1 MTCSSLFLRPERWRR
16 ILLLIAFL
24 GIAMCVAATGVTY
37 ALAGYLVGASF
48 SQWQAQLLV
57 AGFALVTA
65 AALAQ
70 GLFFLCWLESVLE
83 ERASKAKRLAAQ
95 D

>member
-1 MTCSSLFLRPERWRR
+1 
-16 ILLLIAFL
+16 
-24 GIAMCVAATGVTY
+24 MCVAATGATY
-37 ALAGYLVGASF
+37 ALAGSLVGASF

-83 ERASKAKRLAAQ
+83 ERADKAKRLAAQ

>member
-1 MTCSSLFLRPERWRR
+1 M
-16 ILLLIAFL
+16 IAFL
-24 GIAMCVAATGVTY
+24 GVAMCAAATGVMY
-37 ALAGYLVGASF
+37 ALVGYLVGASF
-48 SQWQAQLLV
+48 REWQAQLLV
-57 AGFALVTA
+57 SAFALITA
-65 AALAQ
+65 FVLTH

>member
-1 MTCSSLFLRPERWRR
+1 M
-16 ILLLIAFL
+16 LLIAFL
-24 GIAMCVAATGVTY
+24 GVVMCVAATGVTY

-48 SQWQAQLLV
+48 NQWQAQLLV

-65 AALAQ
+65 AALTQ